1 MMKTILLK
9 KTIIL
14 YFAWLSLTDGLLI
27 VDRSSNV
34 QKVFNQIKLKE
45 MSNERGATRKNG
57 QTSKGFIRRLIRSA
71 NCFGM
76 EELER
81 TSRFTVHCTKLLAR
95 PFSLQ
100 LHYDRSNLD
109 ARIKIVTDSRD
120 YFWIHLQNQ
129 NCNMFGI
136 KSGNQ
141 FYFVGLHNIKPG
153 LRLIPGAAPTTLD
166 CSRNDPRFFV
176 VSEADN
182 GSKFLSVASN
192 GLYLHA
198 LVTNH
203 MRFVNFIRNKELAT
217 PWDLI

>member
-27 VDRSSNV
+27 VDRSNNT
-34 QKVFNQIKLKE
+34 QKVFNPIKLEE
-45 MSNERGATRKNG
+45 MSNESGATRKNG

-71 NCFGM
+71 NCFGL

-81 TSRFTVHCTKLLAR
+81 TSRSTVHCTKLLAR

-100 LHYDRSNLD
+100 LHYDRGNLD
-109 ARIKIVTDSRD
+109 GRIKIVAESRD

-129 NCNMFGI
+129 SCHMFGI
-136 KSGNQ
+136 KSDNQ
-141 FYFVGLHNIKPG
+141 FYFVGIHEVKPG

-166 CSRNDPRFFV
+166 CSGNDPRFFV
-176 VSEADN
+176 TSDADH
-182 GSKFLSVASN
+182 GSVYIRVVLN
-192 GLYLHA
+192 GLYLQA
-198 LVTNH
+198 LITNRL
-203 MRFVNFIRNKELAT
+203 RFVTFQTKVKLAT
-217 PWDLI
+217 SWDLI